1 MTTLGSF
8 NHMLQEFVAELS
20 ATFPDYPQITLFK
33 AALPGMLKENPRQ
46 GLDTFMAATSPHGE
60 KIMQNDES
68 FFEEDIN
75 LGMGLKLNDLWH
87 ADGLD
92 TDTRKAIFSYVSTL
106 YVLGMTIQ
114 NLDPKILDGIE
125 DIAKNAAA
133 TVKETGSLDI
143 AGMLP
148 QMMSQVGNLMG
159 VDTPDPNDPTFQSLV
174 SMLGDNFGKGGAGT
188 MPMLGDGDDTP
199 PDESSSP

>member
-1 MTTLGSF
+1 
-8 NHMLQEFVAELS
+8 MLQEFVGELS

-33 AALPGMLKENPRQ
+33 AGLPGLLEENPRY
-46 GLDTFMAATSPHGE
+46 GLDTFMAATSPHGD
-60 KIMQNDES
+60 KIMQSDES
-68 FFEEDIN
+68 FFAEDIN
-75 LGMGLKLNDLWH
+75 LGMGLKLNDLWN

-92 TDTRKAIFSYVSTL
+92 ADTRKAIFSYVSTL

-114 NLDPKILDGIE
+114 NLDPSILNGIE

-148 QMMSQVGNLMG
+148 QMMSQVGSLMG
-159 VDTPDPNDPTFQSLV
+159 VETPDPSDPTFQALLST
-174 SMLGDNFGKGGAGT
+174 LGNNVGQDPSA
-188 MPMLGDGDDTP
+188 MPMLKDFKDA
-199 PDESSSP
+199 PDPNP